1 MRVDQIPS
9 PTSFA
14 ICLAMA
20 GSASAQTT
28 AGFRIRLVDH
38 SGRPVPGALVLV
50 ESLERGE
57 RRSLRTDAR
66 GVASASG
73 LLPGAY
79 RVQGQAFR
87 LKADERAEL
96 TLRAGE
102 AAATVSVESS
112 PLRTETSSV
121 GIQTGFE
128 AADLERLPL
137 APHRY
142 VEHASL
148 VPGVSP
154 SGKPEPVVL
163 GSMLDGNSFLVDGM
177 PTNLGSTG
185 RFGMNLSTEILESQ
199 TLTTGGH
206 KAEVAFASGAVF
218 GLVTKSGD
226 NQFRGALFGSR
237 IWRGLN
243 SRPDAGKANQPDERA
258 TDATEWGFS
267 ASGPLLKD
275 RLFFFGAFN
284 RQLTSLDFENIQPIG
299 TLPHRRSLSEDR
311 SYRFLKLTW
320 LATPT
325 QRVEASWFGDPVLQE
340 NFDGA
345 SNRAVKDFQMGDRTR
360 GGDSYLLKH
369 VGAFGHAVTWENT
382 LGLHRTRFF
391 WSPANPEAGPNRAQ
405 LDAPG
410 RESFGAYETDRL
422 ERIENLSLRS
432 EATVIL
438 GEHQLKGGFQGLRS
452 SFTQAFKRPSGG
464 LSFLDRSGGGAG
476 PSGGDLTQIRNGLL
490 AQYGT
495 DFGYGAGDSLLTPSP
510 VTGQLQG
517 GRPSYLY
524 QRTLSDLAEY
534 GSPLKQVTLGF
545 FAQDDWRWNGYLTV
559 NLGLRLDRVR
569 VDGEDGRELYRQTL
583 FSPRLGLSLDPSA
596 DGRNRIF
603 VYFGR
608 IYSPPTP
615 GALSAGGA
623 TTGGPALTRQVWIPA
638 LADWRTWQLAGVQ
651 GVKNV
656 AVDPGLQ
663 ASRTDL
669 AQVGAERLQ
678 GFGPMGIW
686 TLEAVLTRKRVR
698 DLIDTYNP
706 AFGYLPELNAQA
718 NASAG
723 KRLVANLPG
732 LKREF
737 QGVDLVLHR
746 RFDGGHRVQFSYSYG
761 DLRGN
766 SEVGS
771 VAALSGKD
779 TGFAAIPSLREDYRQ
794 SRYEG
799 PLNEQVR
806 HSLKSF
812 GHLALPHQFELSWA
826 YILRSGLR
834 YSRLVTLSGDNVL
847 AAGAS
852 RGDQQLPR
860 VASLDLSLA
869 FRRKG
874 GPVSWRL
881 AVECFNSGNQQPL
894 VAVSN
899 IDGGINPANHQQ
911 PRVWQL
917 SARASF

>member
-1 MRVDQIPS
+1 
-9 PTSFA
+9 
-14 ICLAMA
+14 MA
-20 GSASAQTT
+20 S
-28 AGFRIRLVDH
+28 
-38 SGRPVPGALVLV
+38 
-50 ESLERGE
+50 
-57 RRSLRTDAR
+57 
-66 GVASASG
+66 VAG

-79 RVQGQAFR
+79 RVQGQILR
-87 LKADERAEL
+87 LKADERVEL
-96 TLRAGE
+96 TLRIGE

-128 AADLERLPL
+128 ATDLERLPL

-148 VPGVSP
+148 VPGVTP

-163 GSMLDGNSFLVDGM
+163 GSMLDGNAFLVDGM
-177 PTNLGSTG
+177 PTNLSSTG

-206 KAEVAFASGAVF
+206 KAEVAFAPGGVF

-243 SRPDAGKANQPDERA
+243 SRPDAGKVNQPDERA

-267 ASGPLLKD
+267 TSGPVLKD

-299 TLPHRRSLSEDR
+299 TLPHRRSLREDR

-325 QRVEASWFGDPVLQE
+325 QRVEASWFGDPVTQE
-340 NFDGA
+340 NFDGV
-345 SNRAVKDFQMGDRTR
+345 SNKAIKDFQMGDRTR

-369 VGAFGHAVTWENT
+369 VGAFGHAATWENT

-391 WSPANPEAGPNRAQ
+391 WSPATPEAGPNRAQ

-410 RESFGAYETDRL
+410 KESFGAYDTDRL
-422 ERIENLSLRS
+422 ERVENLSLRS
-432 EATVIL
+432 EVTVIL
-438 GEHQLKGGFQGLRS
+438 GEHQMKGGFQGLRS
-452 SFTQAFKRPSGG
+452 EFTQGFKRPSGG
-464 LSFLDRSGGGAG
+464 LSFLDRTGGGAG
-476 PSGGDLTQIRNGLL
+476 PSSGDLTQIRNGLL
-490 AQYGT
+490 EHYGT
-495 DFGYGAGDSLLTPSP
+495 DFEYAAGDSLLTPSP
-510 VTGQLQG
+510 VSGQLQG

-534 GSPLKQVTLGF
+534 GSPLRQTILGI
-545 FAQDDWRWNGYLTV
+545 FAQDDWRLNVHLTV
-559 NLGLRLDRVR
+559 NLGLRLDRVQ
-569 VDGEDGRELYRQTL
+569 VDGEDGRELYGQTL
-583 FSPRLGLSLDPSA
+583 LSPRVGLSLDPLA

-603 VYFGR
+603 AYFGR

-615 GALSAGGA
+615 GALSAAGA
-623 TTGGPALTRQVWIPA
+623 TTGGPALTRQVWIPT
-638 LADWRTWQLAGVQ
+638 LGDWRTWQHTGVQ

-663 ASRTDL
+663 AAQTNL
-669 AQVGAERLQ
+669 AQLGVERLQ
-678 GFGPMGIW
+678 SFGPMGIW
-686 TLEAVLTRKRVR
+686 KLEAVLTRKRMR
-698 DLIDTYNP
+698 HLIDTYNP
-706 AFGYLPELNAQA
+706 AFGYLPELAAQA

-732 LKREF
+732 LEREF
-737 QGVDLVLHR
+737 RGMDLVLHR
-746 RFDGGHRVQFSYSYG
+746 RFEEGHRVQFSYSYG

-771 VAALSGKD
+771 VAGLSGKD

-794 SRYEG
+794 ARYKG
-799 PLNEQVR
+799 LLNEQVR

-812 GHLALPHQFELSWA
+812 GHLALPCQFEFSWA

-834 YSRLVTLSGDNVL
+834 YSRLVTQSGDNIL
-847 AAGAS
+847 AVGAR
-852 RGDQQLPR
+852 RGDRQLPR
-860 VASLDLSLA
+860 VSSLDLSLGY
-869 FRRKG
+869 RLRV
-874 GPVSWRL
+874 GPVSWRM
-881 AVECFNSGNQQPL
+881 AIECFNSGNQQPL

-899 IDGGINPANHQQ
+899 TDGVVTPTNHQQ
-911 PRVWQL
+911 PRVWQM